1 MTLYIRGMIRR
12 DIPQL
17 IRLDHEAFPTEWPP
31 TNFVREL
38 ENKLAH
44 YIVADESPL
53 TTSDLFV
60 NAPAKKLNLLDRLK
74 QLFTGKSGFGTDD
87 GNDTNQIIVGY
98 AGMWILADEAHVTS
112 IATRKSHQGQG
123 IGEALLIGIIEIATA
138 KKARVVTLEVRV
150 SNTAAQNLYT
160 KLGFH
165 KEGVRKG
172 YYLDNHEDA
181 MIMTTDYIGDEVFRD
196 RLTSIK
202 TAHAIK
208 WGNIRFDFQ

>member
-44 YIVADESPL
+44 YIVAGEKPL
-53 TTSDLFV
+53 TNPELHANT
-60 NAPAKKLNLLDRLK
+60 PAKKLNILDRLK
-74 QLFTGKSGFGTDD
+74 QLFAGKSGFGTDE
-87 GNDTNQIIVGY
+87 GNDNNQIIVGY

-112 IATRKSHQGQG
+112 IATLKSYQRQG
-123 IGEALLIGIIEIATA
+123 IGEALLIGVIEMAMA

-181 MIMTTDYIGDEVFRD
+181 VIMTTDYIGDKVFRD

-208 WGNIRFDFQ
+208 WGDIRFDFQ